1 MSAYSSTLKPGGMV
15 FSAKKTGTDA
25 KVALLDR
32 GVTVATAGLLYAQ
45 FCILESQ
52 FLVTSV
58 SLFHGVNIAC
68 QYSQFGQILDYLC
81 YLLI

>member
-1 MSAYSSTLKPGGMV
+1 MLHFSTMSAYSSTLKPGGMV

-45 FCILESQ
+45 FCYFGKPISGY
-52 FLVTSV
+52 FSVT
-58 SLFHGVNIAC
+58 I
-68 QYSQFGQILDYLC
+68 
-81 YLLI
+81 